1 MTATD
6 LDTLSRHAA
15 ARGEAIVYTP
25 PDGFELVREATVLS
39 SGPARVAVTLI
50 RTNRDG
56 VTNRQP

>member
-1 MTATD
+1 VTATD

-25 PDGFELVREATVLS
+25 PDGFELVRTTVLS
-39 SGPARVAVTLI
+39 SGPARVAVTLA

-56 VTNRQP
+56 VTNRQA